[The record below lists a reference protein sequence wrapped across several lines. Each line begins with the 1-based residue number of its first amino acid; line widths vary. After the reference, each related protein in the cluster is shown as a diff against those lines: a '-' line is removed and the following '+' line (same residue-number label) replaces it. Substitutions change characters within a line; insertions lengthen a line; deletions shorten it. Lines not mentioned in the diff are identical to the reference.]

1 MFYMKR
7 ILTNAKAIVA
17 AEPKT
22 KPLIISAKTAKSVEK
37 KTIISAPKIKPTTK
51 IKSVDLAEKSRVKTQ
66 ILAPSVSL
74 KKTKSVKTKSVEPQ
88 PIVSVKKVKAESVEL
103 KSAKK
108 KVEKPELAKAIKTK
122 PQAIIS
128 TSPRAKIELPENKI
142 KPKNA
147 KLADK
152 IQPTPLVK
160 VIENKVARKP
170 KKKKAKPIGSAIFRG
185 KKERYGFEIFPIDA
199 ELEDVSAIYV
209 ISKRKTDKLKKGH
222 HALVCIG
229 QTESVLGEIKRHK
242 KGKCVKKY
250 QANVISI
257 LPEENEKKRLRIE
270 TDLKA
275 AHTVMCHL
283 E

>member
-1 MFYMKR
+1 MYYMKR
-7 ILTNAKAIVA
+7 ALKSKESTVINKQ
-17 AEPKT
+17 KT
-22 KPLIISAKTAKSVEK
+22 KPPIISAKTAKSIEK
-37 KTIISAPKIKPTTK
+37 KTIVSTPKVKPTTK
-51 IKSVDLAEKSRVKTQ
+51 IKSVDLAQKSRVKTQ
-66 ILAPSVSL
+66 KLAPSGSL
-74 KKTKSVKTKSVEPQ
+74 QKTKLVESQ
-88 PIVSVKKVKAESVEL
+88 TRVSVNKNKTESVEL

-108 KVEKPELAKAIKTK
+108 KVEKPELSKAIKTK
-122 PQAIIS
+122 PQAIKS
-128 TSPRAKIELPENKI
+128 TSPRAKTALSENKI

-147 KLADK
+147 KLPNK

-185 KKERYGFEIFPIDA
+185 KKERYDFEVFPIDA

-275 AHTVMCHL
+275 AHTVVCTL

>member
-1 MFYMKR
+1 MCYMKR
-7 ILTNAKAIVA
+7 TLSNKKAIVA
-17 AEPKT
+17 NEPKT
-22 KPLIISAKTAKSVEK
+22 KQPIVSAKTVKQVEK
-37 KTIISAPKIKPTTK
+37 KTIVSAPKIKPTTK

-66 ILAPSVSL
+66 KLAPPVSAQ
-74 KKTKSVKTKSVEPQ
+74 KTKSAKPKSVELQ
-88 PIVSVKKVKAESVEL
+88 AISVKKIKAKSVES

-108 KVEKPELAKAIKTK
+108 KVQRPELSKTK
-122 PQAIIS
+122 
-128 TSPRAKIELPENKI
+128 RAKPQEIKPISPSKKTVQSENKI

-147 KLADK
+147 KLTNK
-152 IQPTPLVK
+152 IQVTPIAK
-160 VIENKVARKP
+160 AIENKVAP
-170 KKKKAKPIGSAIFRG
+170 KLRKKKAKPICSAIFRG
-185 KKERYGFEIFPIDA
+185 KKERYGFEVFPLDA

-209 ISKRKTDKLKKGH
+209 ISKRKIDKRKKGH

-229 QTESVLGEIKRHK
+229 QTNSVLGEIKRHK

-257 LPEENEKKRLRIE
+257 LPEENEQKRLRIE

-275 AHTVMCHL
+275 AHTVVCTL